1 MTQTYVSKVRTAIND
16 DQVVVFNLM
25 ITCMS
30 AERQLDLT
38 KMGIDVSKLPKS
50 SRKLI
55 QEKIFPKDFL
65 NNYSR
70 LRDRANAVLARG
82 AAVGLD
88 MGTISSRTEAVAKIQ
103 DLNDI
108 KAEWAALLDR
118 DSKTYE
124 EICNKRI
131 SLIASEA
138 YKEQVSVDVVNSLVD
153 TLRKRQPTWDDFKS
167 RMNFAYSSIPLKLEL
182 DEDKADFDP
191 ILFQAQRE
199 GIVALR
205 EGVFGGLVQYL
216 ARESGEILKVLN
228 GKKMH
233 HGVYTINY
241 RTVTRIG
248 AITEKLHGLAFVHQQ
263 IRPLATV
270 IDDALG
276 FMPKSVEKDLGM
288 QSSQFLNLLACLE
301 AMSDQHELLA
311 RLRDKQPL
319 VVVSQLS
326 QLPMVGIS
334 GQGSLA
340 QNIANQAVNT
350 AMVNLGTQSVSQVAL
365 PLTTSMVVEDDA
377 SLDTSLD
384 DEVVVAEASHE
395 EDAPAVAQPAF
406 MAFSFTGNSIFE

>member
-1 MTQTYVSKVRTAIND
+1 MTNTIVSKVRSAIND

-38 KMGIDVSKLPKS
+38 KMGIDVAKLPS
-50 SRKLI
+50 ASRKLV
-55 QEKIFPKDFL
+55 QEKIFPKEFL
-65 NNYSR
+65 NAYSR
-70 LRDRANAVLARG
+70 LRDQANAVLARG

-88 MGTISSRTEAVAKIQ
+88 MGTISSRTEAVAKIG

-118 DSKTYE
+118 DSKTYDE
-124 EICNKRI
+124 TCNKRI
-131 SLIASEA
+131 ALIASEA
-138 YKEQVSVDVVNSLVD
+138 YKEGVSVDVVNTLVD
-153 TLRKRQPTWDDFKS
+153 TLRKRQPTWEDFKS

-191 ILFQAQRE
+191 VLFQAQRD

-216 ARESGEILKVLN
+216 ARESCEILKVLN
-228 GKKMH
+228 GKKMY

-241 RTVTRIG
+241 RTVARIG

-270 IDDALG
+270 IDESLG
-276 FMPKSVEKDLGM
+276 FMPKSVQQDLGM

-319 VVVSQLS
+319 VVVSQSS
-326 QLPMVGIS
+326 QLPMVGVS
-334 GQGSLA
+334 GQGSLS
-340 QNIANQAVNT
+340 QNIAQQAVMT
-350 AMVNLGTQSVSQVAL
+350 AKVKLAVQSASQTAL
-365 PLTTSMVVEDDA
+365 PTATASAVVDDVIADA
-377 SLDTSLD
+377 SQ
-384 DEVVVAEASHE
+384 E
-395 EDAPAVAQPAF
+395 EEAPAVVQPAF
-406 MAFSFTGNSIFE
+406 MSLGFTGNSMFE

>member
-1 MTQTYVSKVRTAIND
+1 MTINYVSKVRTAIND

-38 KMGIDVSKLPKS
+38 KMGIDVSSLPS
-50 SRKLI
+50 ASRKLV
-55 QEKIFPKDFL
+55 QEKIFPKEFL
-65 NNYSR
+65 NEYSR

-82 AAVGLD
+82 AAVGLN
-88 MGTISSRTEAVAKIQ
+88 MGTVSSRTEAVAKIS

-118 DSKTYE
+118 DSKLYDD
-124 EICNKRI
+124 ICNKRI
-131 SLIASEA
+131 ALIAAEA
-138 YKEQVSVDVVNSLVD
+138 YKEGVSVQVVNTLVD

-216 ARESGEILKVLN
+216 ARESGDILKVLN
-228 GKKMH
+228 GKKMY

-241 RTVTRIG
+241 RTVSRIG

-270 IDDALG
+270 IDESLG
-276 FMPKSVEKDLGM
+276 FMPKSVDQDLGM
-288 QSSQFLNLLACLE
+288 KSGEFLNLVACLE

-319 VVVSQLS
+319 VVVSQAS
-326 QLPMVGIS
+326 QLQMVGAI
-334 GQGSLA
+334 GQG
-340 QNIANQAVNT
+340 
-350 AMVNLGTQSVSQVAL
+350 G
-365 PLTTSMVVEDDA
+365 LTPDRCPA
-377 SLDTSLD
+377 SRELRDSY
-384 DEVVVAEASHE
+384 
-395 EDAPAVAQPAF
+395 
-406 MAFSFTGNSIFE
+406 FSFSDCRPNSVVNCCLVGSGRQS

>member
-1 MTQTYVSKVRTAIND
+1 MTQTQTYVSKVRTAIND

-38 KMGIDVSKLPKS
+38 KMGIDVASLPS
-50 SRKLI
+50 ASRKLV
-55 QEKIFPKDFL
+55 QEKIFPKEFL

-70 LRDRANAVLARG
+70 LRDRANAILARG
-82 AAVGLD
+82 AAVQLD
-88 MGTISSRTEAVAKIQ
+88 MGTISSRTEAVAKIS

-108 KAEWAALLDR
+108 KAEWAEQLNR
-118 DSKTYE
+118 DSLTYD

-131 SLIASEA
+131 ALIASEA
-138 YKEQVSVDVVNSLVD
+138 YKEGVSVEVVNSLVD

-167 RMNFAYSSIPLKLEL
+167 RMSFAYSSIPLKLEL

-216 ARESGEILKVLN
+216 SRESSEILKVLN

-241 RTVTRIG
+241 RTVARIG
-248 AITEKLHGLAFVHQQ
+248 EITAKLHGLAFVHQQ
-263 IRPLATV
+263 IRPLAIV
-270 IDDALG
+270 IDEALG
-276 FMPKSVEKDLGM
+276 FMPKSVEKDLGL
-288 QSSQFLNLLACLE
+288 QSSQFFNLIACLE
-301 AMSDQHELLA
+301 AMADQHELLA

-319 VVVSQLS
+319 VVVSQMP
-326 QLPMVGIS
+326 QVM
-334 GQGSLA
+334 LA
-340 QNIANQAVNT
+340 NGLAYVAPVAAAPAAVQAVT
-350 AMVNLGTQSVSQVAL
+350 SVAAVATPVVATPVVVDDEAEMEASQEVEVDAAPVGSSTFMGLGFTG
-365 PLTTSMVVEDDA
+365 A
-377 SLDTSLD
+377 SL
-384 DEVVVAEASHE
+384 
-395 EDAPAVAQPAF
+395 
-406 MAFSFTGNSIFE
+406 FE

>member
-1 MTQTYVSKVRTAIND
+1 MTQTQTYVSKVRTAIND

-38 KMGIDVSKLPKS
+38 KMGIDVASLPS
-50 SRKLI
+50 ASRKLV
-55 QEKIFPKDFL
+55 QEKIFPKEFL

-82 AAVGLD
+82 AAVQLD
-88 MGTISSRTEAVAKIQ
+88 MGTISSRIEAVAKIS

-108 KAEWAALLDR
+108 RAEWAELLDR
-118 DSKTYE
+118 DSKTYD

-131 SLIASEA
+131 ALIASEA
-138 YKEQVSVDVVNSLVD
+138 YKEGVSVQVVNSLVD

-167 RMNFAYSSIPLKLEL
+167 RMTFAYSSIPLKLEL

-216 ARESGEILKVLN
+216 SRESSEILKVLN

-241 RTVTRIG
+241 RTVARIG
-248 AITEKLHGLAFVHQQ
+248 DITAKLHGLAFVHQQ
-263 IRPLATV
+263 IRPLASV

-276 FMPKSVEKDLGM
+276 FMPKSVEKDLGL
-288 QSSQFLNLLACLE
+288 QSSQFFNLIACLE
-301 AMSDQHELLA
+301 AMADQHELLA

-319 VVVSQLS
+319 VVVSQMPPIL
-326 QLPMVGIS
+326 MANG
-334 GQGSLA
+334 LA
-340 QNIANQAVNT
+340 YVAPVAAAPVAAVQAV
-350 AMVNLGTQSVSQVAL
+350 ASVAAVAT
-365 PLTTSMVVEDDA
+365 PVVAA
-377 SLDTSLD
+377 SVAAD
-384 DEVVVAEASHE
+384 DEAEMEASQE
-395 EDAPAVAQPAF
+395 VEVEAATAGTPSF
-406 MAFSFTGNSIFE
+406 MGFGFTGSSLFD

>member
-38 KMGIDVSKLPKS
+38 KMGIDVASLPS
-50 SRKLI
+50 ASRKLV
-55 QEKIFPKDFL
+55 QEKIFPKEFL

-70 LRDRANAVLARG
+70 LRDRANAVLGRG
-82 AAVGLD
+82 AAVQLD
-88 MGTISSRTEAVAKIQ
+88 MGTISSRIEAVAKIN

-108 KAEWAALLDR
+108 KAEWAAMLDR
-118 DSKTYE
+118 DSLTYDDT
-124 EICNKRI
+124 CNKRI
-131 SLIASEA
+131 AFIASEA
-138 YKEQVSVDVVNSLVD
+138 FKEGVSIEVVNSLVD

-191 ILFQAQRE
+191 ILFQAQRD

-205 EGVFGGLVQYL
+205 EGVFGGLIHYL

-233 HGVYTINY
+233 HGVYSINY
-241 RTVTRIG
+241 RTVARIG

-276 FMPKSVEKDLGM
+276 FMPKSVEQDLGM

-319 VVVSQLS
+319 VVVSQMPPIL
-326 QLPMVGIS
+326 VANG
-334 GQGSLA
+334 GA
-340 QNIANQAVNT
+340 QVAPVATAPAAPAAPAAQAV
-350 AMVNLGTQSVSQVAL
+350 ASIAAVAT
-365 PLTTSMVVEDDA
+365 PVVAADPVVLDVADIDA
-377 SLDTSLD
+377 SN
-384 DEVVVAEASHE
+384 EVEVEATPVGGST
-395 EDAPAVAQPAF
+395 F
-406 MAFSFTGNSIFE
+406 MGFGFTGSSLFE

>member
-38 KMGIDVSKLPKS
+38 KMGIDVASLPS
-50 SRKLI
+50 ASRKLV
-55 QEKIFPKDFL
+55 QEKIFPKEFL

-70 LRDRANAVLARG
+70 LRDRANAILARG
-82 AAVGLD
+82 AAVQLD
-88 MGTISSRTEAVAKIQ
+88 MGTISSRIEAVAKIS
-103 DLNDI
+103 DLNEI

-118 DSKTYE
+118 DSMTYDE
-124 EICNKRI
+124 TCNKRI
-131 SLIASEA
+131 ALIASEA
-138 YKEQVSVDVVNSLVD
+138 YKEGVSVEVVNSLVD
-153 TLRKRQPTWDDFKS
+153 TLRKRQPTWEDFKS

-216 ARESGEILKVLN
+216 SRESSEILKVLN

-241 RTVTRIG
+241 RTVARIG
-248 AITEKLHGLAFVHQQ
+248 EITAKLHGLAFVHQQ
-263 IRPLATV
+263 IRPLASV
-270 IDDALG
+270 IDDALS
-276 FMPKSVEKDLGM
+276 FMPKNVEKDLGL
-288 QSSQFLNLLACLE
+288 QSSQFYNLMACLE
-301 AMSDQHELLA
+301 AMADQHELLA

-319 VVVSQLS
+319 VVVSQMPPVL
-326 QLPMVGIS
+326 
-334 GQGSLA
+334 LA
-340 QNIANQAVNT
+340 NGLAYA
-350 AMVNLGTQSVSQVAL
+350 APVA
-365 PLTTSMVVEDDA
+365 A
-377 SLDTSLD
+377 
-384 DEVVVAEASHE
+384 
-395 EDAPAVAQPAF
+395 APAVVQAVASVAAVATPVVAAVSVVDDEAEMEASQEVEVEATTEGKPTYMGF
-406 MAFSFTGNSIFE
+406 GFTGSSLFE